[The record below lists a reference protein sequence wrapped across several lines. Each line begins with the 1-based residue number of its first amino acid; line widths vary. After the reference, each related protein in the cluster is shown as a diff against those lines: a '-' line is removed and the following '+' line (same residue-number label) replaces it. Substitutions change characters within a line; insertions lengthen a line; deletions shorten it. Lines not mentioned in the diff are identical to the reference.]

1 MIEVKM
7 VRNKRKVVFSGN
19 GGQSIF
25 NEDYCRW
32 QISSTSA
39 VGDHRKM
46 PVLGEVNGRAKTVE
60 EIQEVLD
67 EMKSRKGP
75 GVG

>member
-1 MIEVKM
+1 
-7 VRNKRKVVFSGN
+7 
-19 GGQSIF
+19 
-25 NEDYCRW
+25 
-32 QISSTSA
+32 
-39 VGDHRKM
+39 M